1 MKPQIVKLI
10 AESLL
15 KTINKDKIWV
25 LEVNVKLKIHL
36 SLIPQ
41 QIKCDLNLKP
51 FYKNMFRCSLSFQK
65 IFVYVKGKSLDK
77 VRIQMHC
84 KL

>member
-41 QIKCDLNLKP
+41 QIKCDLNL
-51 FYKNMFRCSLSFQK
+51 
-65 IFVYVKGKSLDK
+65 
-77 VRIQMHC
+77 
-84 KL
+84 